1 MSQQYGRIVS
11 AIEFTLDQLREG
23 PRVQARGEREP
34 LYRARIENYYTHKI
48 RFVLYGIKCLKP
60 LDMDR
65 AQGYLRELRR
75 LKETM
80 Q

>member
-11 AIEFTLDQLREG
+11 AIEETLDQLREG
-23 PRVQARGEREP
+23 PRSQFRGEREHN
-34 LYRARIENYYTHKI
+34 YRARIENYYTHKI
-48 RFVLYGIKCLKP
+48 RFVLYGIKCLKQI
-60 LDMDR
+60 DVER

-75 LKETM
+75 FRERM